1 LTEFS
6 TWLSATAP
14 SVFIQEHNYWAVPG
28 IQSVHIAG
36 VAVVMGS
43 LFLMVL
49 RILGL
54 TWTDQT
60 LRQTV
65 DRFGPALNWTLFA
78 LLFTGGL
85 LVVAEPKRELVSFSF
100 WAKMTLVVL
109 GTLIAILFQKTVRK
123 RGETLQPGW
132 GMKAL
137 SISVLLL
144 WMAIIFLGRFIAY
157 DHIWGSW
164 SPQTGG
170 A

>member
-1 LTEFS
+1 M
-6 TWLSATAP
+6 
-14 SVFIQEHNYWAVPG
+14 FIQEQNYWAVPG

-36 VAVVMGS
+36 VAVVMGAI
-43 LFLMVL
+43 FLMVL

-65 DRFGPALNWTLFA
+65 DRFGPALNRTLLV

-109 GTLIAILFQKTVRK
+109 GTVVAILFQKAVRK

-132 GMKAL
+132 KMKAL
-137 SISVLLL
+137 SIGVFLM